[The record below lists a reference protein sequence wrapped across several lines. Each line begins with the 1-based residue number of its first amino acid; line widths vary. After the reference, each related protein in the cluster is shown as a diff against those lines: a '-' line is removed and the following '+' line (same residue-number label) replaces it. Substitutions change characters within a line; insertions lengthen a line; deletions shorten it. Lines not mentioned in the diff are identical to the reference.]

1 MDPVRRQYETYPY
14 PERDPA
20 DERKRL
26 IEGSPSHPV
35 EIDHFLFGGRRDWS
49 QPFRALVAG
58 GGTGDGLI
66 MLAQKLADIGCP
78 AEVTY
83 LDMSG
88 ASRAVAE
95 ARAEARGL
103 DTIRFVTGDLLTAPE
118 YGPFDYIDCCGV
130 LHHLPEPDAGFRA
143 LEQALAPGGGMG
155 LMVYAPYGRTGVY
168 PLQAAFGR
176 LFKGDAPEDQVRLA
190 RAALDGL
197 PKTNWFPR
205 NGLLGDHRGSDAGLY
220 DLLLHSRDRP
230 YTVGDLAGALG
241 RAGLA
246 PVSFL
251 EPGRYDPQRYLPR
264 DPEIAERIKALEPLE
279 KAALAEQLA
288 GNMKT
293 HVIYVRRPGRPGEGG
308 EAQPSRAQAV
318 PHLKGVTP
326 AALARHVAAK
336 GGFSVNSDG
345 LDYAID
351 LPRAAAPLIGA
362 IGGGRSLREIADS
375 ARLDWLAF
383 SAAWGPVHRGL
394 TGFNLLHYSQGAR
407 R

>member
-20 DERKRL
+20 EERTRL

-35 EIDHFLFGGRRDWS
+35 EIDHFLYGGRRDWS
-49 QPFRALVAG
+49 RPFRALVAG

-66 MLAQKLADIGCP
+66 MLAVKLADIGCP
-78 AEVTY
+78 AEIAY
-83 LDMSG
+83 LDMSE

-95 ARAEARGL
+95 ARAAARGL
-103 DTIRFVTGDLLTAPE
+103 DAIRFVTGDLLTAPE
-118 YGPFDYIDCCGV
+118 LGPFDYIDCCGV
-130 LHHLPEPDAGFRA
+130 LHHLADPDAGFRA
-143 LEQALAPGGGMG
+143 LAGALAPGGGIG
-155 LMVYAPYGRTGVY
+155 LMVYAPHGRTGVY

-176 LFKGDAPEDQVRLA
+176 LFADDAPEDQVRLA
-190 RAALDGL
+190 RHVLGGL
-197 PKTNWFPR
+197 PETNWFRR
-205 NGLLGDHRGSDAGLY
+205 NELLGDHRASDAGLY

-230 YTVGDLAGALG
+230 YTVAELDGALE
-241 RAGLA
+241 RAGLGL
-246 PVSFL
+246 VSFL
-251 EPGRYDPQRYLPR
+251 EPARYDPRHYLPPG
-264 DPEIAERIKALEPLE
+264 PELAERVKALEPLE

-293 HVIYVRRPGRPGEGG
+293 HIVYAARPGEGD
-308 EAQPSRAQAV
+308 EAQPSRSQAV
-318 PHLKGVTP
+318 PHLKDVAP

-336 GGFSVNSDG
+336 GGFVVKTDG
-345 LDYAID
+345 LDHAID
-351 LPRAAAPLIGA
+351 LPRATAPLIAA
-362 IGGGRSLREIADS
+362 IDGSRSLREIAAA

-383 SAAWGPVHRGL
+383 GAAWGPVHRGL

>member
-78 AEVTY
+78 AQITY
-83 LDMSG
+83 LDMSE

-230 YTVGDLAGALG
+230 YTVGDLAGALE

-264 DPEIAERIKALEPLE
+264 GAEIVGRVKSLEPLE

-293 HVIYVRRPGRPGEGG
+293 HVVYAARPGEGG
-308 EAQPSRAQAV
+308 EAKPGRAQAGRRWRAMW
-318 PHLKGVTP
+318 PQRGAFRSIPTGWITP
-326 AALARHVAAK
+326 SNCRAHP
-336 GGFSVNSDG
+336 
-345 LDYAID
+345 
-351 LPRAAAPLIGA
+351 PR
-362 IGGGRSLREIADS
+362 
-375 ARLDWLAF
+375 
-383 SAAWGPVHRGL
+383 
-394 TGFNLLHYSQGAR
+394 
-407 R
+407 

>member
-1 MDPVRRQYETYPY
+1 MDPVKRQYETYPY

-20 DERKRL
+20 DEASRL

-35 EIDHFLFGGRRDWS
+35 EIDHFLFGGRRDWT

-83 LDMSG
+83 LDMSE

-95 ARAEARGL
+95 ARAGMRGL
-103 DTIRFVTGDLLTAPE
+103 DTIRFIIGDLLAAAE
-118 YGPFDYIDCCGV
+118 HGPFDYIDCCGV
-130 LHHLPEPDAGFRA
+130 LHHLPDPDAGFRA
-143 LEQALAPGGGMG
+143 LERALALGGGMG

-264 DPEIAERIKALEPLE
+264 GPEIAGRVKALDPLE

-293 HVIYVRRPGRPGEGG
+293 HVVYAGRPGEGG
-308 EAQPSRAQAV
+308 EAKPSRAQAV

-336 GGFSVNSDG
+336 GGFSVNCDG

-351 LPRAAAPLIGA
+351 LPRATAPLIGA
-362 IGGGRSLREIADS
+362 IGGGRSLREIADA

-383 SAAWGPVHRGL
+383 GAAWGPVHRGL